1 MSALHRLLL
10 LSSVALVTPTVRAA
24 VVALPDHPTAVE
36 KSAAKELADG
46 IGRLVG
52 TEPPIVR
59 ESAAADRTDVFYVG
73 ATAHAATVTNAFG
86 IASWKYDEVLV
97 KSVPDGVVIAGHPVR
112 GPIYAADVYLEDVCG
127 VRWWT
132 SRESHYPQLKALPVA
147 DLDIRHAPV
156 FRYRET
162 YYLDSF
168 HADFKVRSKGN
179 FSSLTRYM
187 LEPMEFVPP
196 EKGGNHR
203 LYYFK
208 GRKSAYHSFF
218 QILPPEKHFAAHPD
232 WYAEI
237 GGVRKPT
244 QLCLNNDEMADAF
257 ILETRRLL
265 REDPSVDFVSI
276 SQNDETRTTSAPP
289 CECAKCRAV
298 ADAEGGA
305 QSANVL
311 RFANRVAAALED
323 EFPNLTVE
331 TFAYTW
337 SKAAPRLTRPRRN
350 VMVRYCDIEC
360 PFSFPLDTPG
370 NPVSEAFMENLDKW
384 SRIARGSLFV
394 WDYVAGFRNYM
405 IPHPNLRSIAR
416 NIRIFAEAGAVGV
429 FEQGDALCCAG
440 ELAPLRHWLV
450 SHLLWDSGRD
460 ENRLIDEFVTG
471 YYGVRA
477 ASHVKNYISLVNDPP
492 FEKRVPVRCYHYNV
506 TNFMSTAT
514 AFAAQRALA
523 DAVRAA
529 EGEGPAFA
537 ARVAREKLTM
547 DQVFLLNWPEYRA
560 WAAANGASWPYG
572 DDRAAEVEKWIAA
585 VGRLGV
591 KAVFETVSR
600 GPFSDYCDRLR
611 KGTAER

>member
-1 MSALHRLLL
+1 MMTAAL
-10 LSSVALVTPTVRAA
+10 LSVLLIALPETPT
-24 VVALPDHPTAVE
+24 PVE
-36 KSAAKELADG
+36 RSAAAELADG
-46 IGRLVG
+46 IRRMTGETASVVSERVASGDCVL
-52 TEPPIVR
+52 
-59 ESAAADRTDVFYVG
+59 YVG
-73 ATAHAATVTNAFG
+73 ATEHAASVTNALG
-86 IASWKYDEVLV
+86 VSDWKYDEVLV

-132 SRESHYPQLKALPVA
+132 SQESHYPQLKSLPVA
-147 DLDIRHAPV
+147 GLDIRHAPV

-168 HADFKVRSKGN
+168 HADFKVRTKGN

-187 LEPMEFVPP
+187 LEPMEFIPL

-203 LYYFK
+203 LYYFQ

-218 QILPPEKHFAAHPD
+218 QILPPARHFVAHPE

-237 GGVRKPT
+237 EGVRKPT
-244 QLCLNNDEMADAF
+244 QLCLNNDEMTAAF
-257 ILETRRLL
+257 VAEMRRLL
-265 REDPSVDFVSI
+265 REDPLVDFISV
-276 SQNDETRTTSAPP
+276 SQNDETRTASAPP
-289 CECAKCRAV
+289 CGCAKCRAV
-298 ADAEGGA
+298 AEAEGGA

-311 RFANRVAAALED
+311 RFANRVAAALEG
-323 EFPNLTVE
+323 EFPSLTVE

-337 SKAAPRLTRPRRN
+337 SKDAPRLTRPRRN

-370 NPVSEAFMENLDKW
+370 NRSAERFMENLNKW
-384 SRIARGSLFV
+384 SQAARGRLFI

-440 ELAPLRHWLV
+440 ELAPLKHWLV
-450 SHLLWDSGRD
+450 SHLLWNPAQD
-460 ENRLIDEFVTG
+460 ERRLMDEFVVG
-471 YYGVRA
+471 YYGPSA
-477 ASHVKNYISLVNDPP
+477 APHVKDYISLVNDPP
-492 FEKRVPVRCYHYNV
+492 FERRVPVRCYHYNV

-514 AFAAQRALA
+514 AFAAARALA
-523 DAVRAA
+523 NAVEASR
-529 EGEGPAFA
+529 GDGRDFT

-547 DQVFLLNWPEYRA
+547 DQVFLLNWNEYRA
-560 WAAANGASWPYG
+560 WAASNGEVWPYG
-572 DDRAAEVEKWIAA
+572 ESRLEAVESWISKVNA
-585 VGRLGV
+585 LGV
-591 KAVFETVSR
+591 KAVFEAVTR
-600 GPFSDYCDRLR
+600 GPFSDFCERLR
-611 KGTAER
+611 RGVAER